1 MFMYIH
7 TYISRAGATSTAGEH
22 PTTRSGSSRHSWRK
36 SVSANEAMGGHSGRV
51 CSRGWGRGDSPRDWY
66 STGACGAGGAGTG
79 CAPFRLWRVA
89 VF

>member
-1 MFMYIH
+1 MYIH

-22 PTTRSGSSRHSWRK
+22 PTTRSGSSRYSWRK
-36 SVSANEAMGGHSGRV
+36 SVSANEALGGHSGRLFI
-51 CSRGWGRGDSPRDWY
+51 RGQRGRGVSPRDWS

-79 CAPFRLWRVA
+79 CAPFRLWCIA